1 MLAKFISI
9 LPLFQYWKFG
19 TTFLPKK
26 ERCLIYKFHN
36 GIATLVAYSVNSLET
51 LSNLVEGCFE
61 KEPNFKKVL
70 FQAFELPS
78 NTLFI
83 GLRVI
88 YKGTIVLITHYSKKR
103 FYWRLL
109 CSTKFAQK

>member
-1 MLAKFISI
+1 MVTRAKFIYARKIHKHFAPIPVLEIWNDFS
-9 LPLFQYWKFG
+9 
-19 TTFLPKK
+19 PKK

-61 KEPNFKKVL
+61 KESNFKKVL

-88 YKGTIVLITHYSKKR
+88 YKGTIVNNP
-103 FYWRLL
+103 
-109 CSTKFAQK
+109 

>member
-9 LPLFQYWKFG
+9 CPYSSIGNLERLFS
-19 TTFLPKK
+19 KK

-61 KEPNFKKVL
+61 KESNFKKVL

-88 YKGTIVLITHYSKKR
+88 YKGTIVLITHYSKK
-103 FYWRLL
+103 
-109 CSTKFAQK
+109 